1 LLEKLQRHL
10 QLEWVYES
18 IDSPSVETVRQSGN
32 IDSTA
37 KISITVPSDEEIKNL
52 YRLALIGDVIG
63 LQKQADILEQHSEEW
78 MSFATELRQLAKS
91 FQVKKLQEFI
101 RQYMNS
107 NE

>member
-1 LLEKLQRHL
+1 
-10 QLEWVYES
+10 
-18 IDSPSVETVRQSGN
+18 
-32 IDSTA
+32 
-37 KISITVPSDEEIKNL
+37 
-52 YRLALIGDVIG
+52 LALIGDVIG